1 MECVMQTKTF
11 HFVRDNKDVGSV
23 TVVADRIVGAEE
35 DIILLAE
42 DGKAFAVIKPQPS
55 VDSKEISQ

>member
-1 MECVMQTKTF
+1 MQTKTF

-23 TVVADRIVGAEE
+23 TVVADRIVGSEE

-42 DGKAFAVIKPQPS
+42 DGKAFAVITPQPF
-55 VDSKEISQ
+55 VDRQEVPQ